1 MTAED
6 LLFQDE
12 IKNVVRSVY
21 QEIPSGGGKD
31 VATKL
36 YSAEELDEVPAGSVV
51 WALGVGNP
59 VRHAALTAGE
69 TVVDLGSGGGI
80 DSILAARR
88 IGPTGR
94 VIGVD
99 LLDEMVERASDN
111 ARTAGVD
118 GWTEFVRGEM
128 EDLPLP
134 DSSVDVVISN
144 GVINLSPRKS
154 RVFAEIF
161 RVLRPGGRMCVSDLT
176 VEDDL
181 PPEIMT
187 SDAAWAG

>member
-1 MTAED
+1 M
-6 LLFQDE
+6 
-12 IKNVVRSVY
+12 
-21 QEIPSGGGKD
+21 
-31 VATKL
+31 
-36 YSAEELDEVPAGSVV
+36 
-51 WALGVGNP
+51 
-59 VRHAALTAGE
+59 
-69 TVVDLGSGGGI
+69 
-80 DSILAARR
+80 
-88 IGPTGR
+88 
-94 VIGVD
+94 D
-99 LLDEMVERASDN
+99 LLDEMVERASDG
-111 ARTAGVD
+111 ARAAGVA

-134 DSSVDVVISN
+134 DTSVDVVISN

>member
-1 MTAED
+1 M
-6 LLFQDE
+6 
-12 IKNVVRSVY
+12 
-21 QEIPSGGGKD
+21 
-31 VATKL
+31 
-36 YSAEELDEVPAGSVV
+36 
-51 WALGVGNP
+51 VG
-59 VRHAALTAGE
+59 
-69 TVVDLGSGGGI
+69 
-80 DSILAARR
+80 
-88 IGPTGR
+88 
-94 VIGVD
+94 
-99 LLDEMVERASDN
+99 RASDN

-134 DSSVDVVISN
+134 DTSVDVVISN